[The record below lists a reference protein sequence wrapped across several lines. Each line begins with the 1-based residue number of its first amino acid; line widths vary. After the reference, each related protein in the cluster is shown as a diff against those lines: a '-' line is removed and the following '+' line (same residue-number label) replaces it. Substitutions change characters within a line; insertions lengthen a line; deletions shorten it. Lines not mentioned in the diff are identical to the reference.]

1 MSLQA
6 KVADTDAGSV
16 GYLPLV
22 AVFAVG
28 EDEHGL
34 RLGREMGEGAL
45 EVDHADNARVDF
57 ACAALAPSLAAIV
70 GDLAGAHGGAV
81 AGPLAQAA
89 HG

>member
-34 RLGREMGEGAL
+34 RLGREMRQRAL
-45 EVDHADNARVDF
+45 EVNHNGR
-57 ACAALAPSLAAIV
+57 
-70 GDLAGAHGGAV
+70 
-81 AGPLAQAA
+81 
-89 HG
+89 

>member
-34 RLGREMGEGAL
+34 RLGREMRQRAL
-45 EVDHADNARVDF
+45 EANHN
-57 ACAALAPSLAAIV
+57 
-70 GDLAGAHGGAV
+70 GH
-81 AGPLAQAA
+81 
-89 HG
+89 